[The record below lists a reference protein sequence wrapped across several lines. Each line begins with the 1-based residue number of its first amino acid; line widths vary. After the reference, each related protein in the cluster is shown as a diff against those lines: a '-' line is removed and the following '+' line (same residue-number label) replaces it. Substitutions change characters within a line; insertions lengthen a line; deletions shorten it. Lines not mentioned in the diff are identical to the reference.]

1 MTKIMVCGAP
11 HFSTDTHTHT
21 HAHTHAHMFP
31 FRYYGRATSVLDG
44 LFTLMLEGATR
55 QLVARDKVLRLVEAV
70 KWDTPYVSD

>member
-1 MTKIMVCGAP
+1 
-11 HFSTDTHTHT
+11 
-21 HAHTHAHMFP
+21 MFL

-70 KWDTPYVSD
+70 KWDTPYVSDKRTSSTRLGLATKCEFPPTHTHTLKHH

>member
-1 MTKIMVCGAP
+1 
-11 HFSTDTHTHT
+11 
-21 HAHTHAHMFP
+21 MFP